1 MTVKL
6 QLLALVNN
14 EFLSFSFFCRFPNS
28 NDSDDVLESHR
39 PLRSLRNTSGRTV
52 NTSSLSTYPACQ
64 QLLSVNI
71 SGLSTPP
78 DWTVIT
84 SGLICQHLRLVN
96 TSRLDCQH
104 LWMFNTLVCQHIR
117 PVNNS
122 GLSTSLACQHLSS
135 RLPQRTTEVCINY
148 LSILSIISTLTSS
161 NFL

>member
-28 NDSDDVLESHR
+28 DDSDDVLESHR
-39 PLRSLRNTSGRTV
+39 PLRSLRNTSGRIV
-52 NTSSLSTYPACQ
+52 NTSSLSTYLACQ
-64 QLLSVNI
+64 QLRSVNI

-84 SGLICQHLRLVN
+84 FGLSTPLDWTVN
-96 TSRLDCQH
+96 TSGCS
-104 LWMFNTLVCQHIR
+104 TPLVCQHIR